1 MVRTSRPPDSAGARL
16 LAIAVVVTAAAGCGG
31 AGDELVRWIETSADH
46 PLAPLGVIAI
56 FIASGFVAAP
66 LSLIMIPTIV
76 VYGPALGTLWTVIG
90 ATLSGVLF
98 FWLGA
103 RGATVVGRFRR
114 DTDTSSRLGR
124 LMGDN
129 GIVAVAI
136 ARNLPLGPYPVVNLA
151 LGASPVRLPQFVIG
165 NLIGLAPW
173 IALYAVTG
181 AEVRALIA
189 DPSPSTWLRA
199 AAVLAVVAVV
209 SLLVSRKLRRGAP
222 AADADGPA
230 R

>member
-1 MVRTSRPPDSAGARL
+1 MLKLSSALEAAPPRALG
-16 LAIAVVVTAAAGCGG
+16 LAVALIPAVGCSNFGSG
-31 AGDELVRWIETSADH
+31 LVRWIETTADH
-46 PLAPLGVIAI
+46 PLAPFGVIAV
-56 FIASGFVAAP
+56 FVLSGFVGAP
-66 LSLIMIPTIV
+66 LSLVMIPTII

-90 ATLSGVLF
+90 ATLGGVLF

-103 RGATVVGRFRR
+103 RGGSVLKRLNSGPDA
-114 DTDTSSRLGR
+114 SSRLGR
-124 LMGDN
+124 LLESN
-129 GIVAVAI
+129 GIVAVAV

-181 AEVRALIA
+181 AEARALIA
-189 DPSPSTWLRA
+189 DPSPETWVRA
-199 AAVLAVVAVV
+199 AAVLAVVVVV
-209 SLLVSRKLRRGAP
+209 SLLVSRKLRRRAP
-222 AADADGPA
+222 AADADGPT